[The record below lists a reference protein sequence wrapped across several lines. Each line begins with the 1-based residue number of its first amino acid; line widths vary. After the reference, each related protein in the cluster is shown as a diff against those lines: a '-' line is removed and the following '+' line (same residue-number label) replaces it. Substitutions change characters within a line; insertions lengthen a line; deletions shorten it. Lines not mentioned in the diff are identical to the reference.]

1 LERYKLQTANEQALR
16 DKIIDSGNREL
27 ELLREEARCKY
38 NDYYRC
44 IARLTAQ
51 MDSNLLEFE

>member
-38 NDYYRC
+38 NDY
-44 IARLTAQ
+44 
-51 MDSNLLEFE
+51 